1 MRPCKVLII
10 DDHAMFGESLAL
22 LLSTKGGIDVVGVAK
37 SGEEA
42 LDRLKVTSPDIVL
55 VDIEMK
61 DMDGIEVTRRIKR
74 LYPDLGII
82 VVTMHAG
89 EEYVVEAIRA
99 GAKGYVLKNF
109 SSSFILEAI
118 RTVQNGEHAFDP
130 KSSAEAIKA
139 ATKILEHDNAR
150 EKALLTIQEVRI
162 LKLISDGYVNKEI
175 SRELGISIHTVRNHI
190 ANLFSK
196 LNCSTRTKA
205 VKEAQ
210 RQKLI

>member
-61 DMDGIEVTRRIKR
+61 DMDGIE
-74 LYPDLGII
+74 
-82 VVTMHAG
+82 
-89 EEYVVEAIRA
+89 AIRA

-150 EKALLTIQEVRI
+150 QRALLTIQEVRI

>member
-150 EKALLTIQEVRI
+150 QRALLTIQEVRI

>member
-1 MRPCKVLII
+1 MQPCKVLIV

-22 LLSTKGGIDVVGVAK
+22 LLSTKGGIEVVGVAK

-42 LDRLKVTSPDIVL
+42 LAHLKRTIPDIVL
-55 VDIEMK
+55 MDVEMK
-61 DMDGIEVTRRIKR
+61 DMDGIEITRRVRR
-74 LYPDLGII
+74 LYPDVGVI
-82 VVTMHAG
+82 VVTMHAE
-89 EEYVVEAIRA
+89 EEYIVEAIRA

-118 RTVQNGEHAFDP
+118 RAVQNGEHAFDP

-139 ATKILEHDNAR
+139 ATKILGDDNT
-150 EKALLTIQEVRI
+150 EKKYPVTKQEIRI

-175 SRELGISIHTVRNHI
+175 SKELDISIHTVRNHI
-190 ANLFSK
+190 ANIFSK

-205 VKEAQ
+205 VREAQ
-210 RQKLI
+210 RLKLI

>member
-1 MRPCKVLII
+1 MQPCKVLIV
-10 DDHAMFGESLAL
+10 DDHAMFAESMAL
-22 LLSTKGGIDVVGVAK
+22 LLSTKEGIEVVGVAK

-42 LDRLKVTSPDIVL
+42 LARLKTTTPNIVL
-55 VDIEMK
+55 MDIEMK
-61 DMDGIEVTRRIKR
+61 DVDGIEVTRRVRR
-74 LYPDLGII
+74 LYPDVEVIA
-82 VVTMHAG
+82 VTMHAE
-89 EEYVVEAIRA
+89 EEYIVEALKA

-118 RTVQNGEHAFDP
+118 RAVQRGEHAFDP

-139 ATKILEHDNAR
+139 ATKIIGHDNTENR
-150 EKALLTIQEVRI
+150 NQVTKQEVRI
-162 LKLISDGYVNKEI
+162 LKLIADGCVNKEI
-175 SRELGISIHTVRNHI
+175 SKELDISIHTVRNHI